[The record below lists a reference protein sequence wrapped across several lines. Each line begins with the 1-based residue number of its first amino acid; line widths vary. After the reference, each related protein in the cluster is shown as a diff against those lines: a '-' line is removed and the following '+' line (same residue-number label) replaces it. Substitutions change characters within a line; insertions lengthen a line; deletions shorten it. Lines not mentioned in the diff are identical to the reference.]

1 MARDATFYV
10 RIAAGCQIL
19 TVTARS
25 EEDAVAILE
34 SVVSAWASGE
44 PVGIRGRAVR
54 YGSTGEVTRDIVV
67 NPAMVSSVGID
78 VWMPGVREW

>member
-10 RIAAGCQIL
+10 RIASGRQVL
-19 TVTARS
+19 TVTALS
-25 EEDAVAILE
+25 ERDAGDIMG

-44 PVGIRGRAVR
+44 PIEICGRAVR